1 MSRQGRGM
9 MLGLLA
15 VGLGSSL
22 GHAQPSGAL
31 DPKVD
36 QALSRARSDRGVG
49 AYVALR
55 ELWRR
60 WDQVDPS
67 LVTEALSVV
76 ESDTAVEG
84 PVRSY
89 AGMLGAYAQR
99 RRGDLDGARRKL
111 QSLGFIDQ
119 WLVVGPFDNEAKAS
133 LFTRFGPEE
142 ELMAPVVAGK
152 AYEGKERSV
161 LWRALPTGS
170 FGWLDLGN
178 VIRPSEKVCAYATTF
193 VRLKPPA
200 ASKDAGKEG
209 RKDAK
214 PREAESRPVTLWA
227 GASGSFR
234 AFWNGEEV
242 LSDVEY
248 RALDA
253 DRLSARV
260 TLKGGW
266 NRLTVKVCGD
276 EEGPMAQVRLA
287 DEQGN
292 PGALAFEA
300 RSDAALAAEA
310 EHNAVAVKKK
320 EAAAT
325 PGVTVKGDP
334 YAGGATGQAI
344 GKLVRPAGGPLVSI
358 GRLLGDRK
366 SPASQLEMAARYL
379 SQTGGDPRGQHQ
391 ARDLAVRAAET
402 EPTAQRLLLAAD
414 LAEDRNARAAWIQK
428 ARALN
433 PTGQDDI
440 DVTLAEGMLARSGT
454 NFRDAT
460 PFFEKILGREP
471 GHIAALL
478 GKTELYE
485 EAGLRR
491 SALSVL
497 EDGLRRSPHSV
508 ALLRA
513 SAHQYRLL
521 GRITEAEEIERRY
534 ANLRFDD
541 VTYLRSQIELAV
553 ARRDVPTGTR
563 WVERL
568 LELDPESFGSLEAAA
583 RAFRAL
589 GQRERA
595 VATLQKRLDLAPDDT
610 DALRSMAEMQGEDGK
625 TEEQVKLLRRVLAL
639 KPQSKDVREYL
650 EHMQPAKVRR
660 DEAFAIEK
668 DALLALAK
676 QPTPAGGFPRRTLRD
691 LQVTTVYP
699 NGLASRFH
707 QVVFQPLTDE
717 GAASSRQYAFA
728 FQGGRDVVDLRVAR
742 VYRADGKVDEAIETG
757 EGPSDNPALAM
768 YSSTRMFYVQLPRLN
783 VGDVVELR
791 YRVEEVIARNDFGDT
806 FSETAYLQSMEP
818 VASADYVLITPKER
832 KVRLQAP
839 ALPGLTKS
847 EREEGDVRIA
857 QLQAKDVVPLRG
869 EPVMPPAGELA
880 ASVNVST
887 FSTWNDVGA
896 WFWGLSKDQFDAD
909 DEVRKKALEITRGK
923 TDELE
928 KVRAVYDYVVQR
940 TRYVALEFGIDGF
953 RPRRCVQT
961 LARGWGDCKDKATV
975 IVTLLRELGIE
986 ANFVL
991 IRTRLR
997 GDANPEPP
1005 SYAFFDHAIA
1015 YVPKFDL
1022 FLDGTAEYTGMNE
1035 LPAFDRQ
1042 ALGLIVKPGGE
1053 AKLVRLPDPAAD
1065 LTVRKRTIELSVADT
1080 GPSTIE
1086 ARVETTGAIASEWRQ
1101 RFHAIG
1107 TQRARVTEELGAEFG
1122 GLTLAQG
1129 QAGLEVNDLE
1139 DVEQP
1144 VRIRFK
1150 GKSSSMSRTNG
1161 SDLAFSVAPVNSL
1174 VATLAALSTRQHD
1187 VRLPFA
1193 HGYDDEWTVRI
1204 PGGHTVRQTPTDR
1217 HIASP
1222 YGRLDLTSEVSG
1234 GKALIKVK
1242 LRLDKTRIPAA
1253 EYAAFRA
1260 FCEQVDR
1267 ALGERVVL
1275 GVK

>member
-1 MSRQGRGM
+1 
-9 MLGLLA
+9 
-15 VGLGSSL
+15 
-22 GHAQPSGAL
+22 
-31 DPKVD
+31 
-36 QALSRARSDRGVG
+36 
-49 AYVALR
+49 
-55 ELWRR
+55 
-60 WDQVDPS
+60 
-67 LVTEALSVV
+67 
-76 ESDTAVEG
+76 
-84 PVRSY
+84 
-89 AGMLGAYAQR
+89 
-99 RRGDLDGARRKL
+99 
-111 QSLGFIDQ
+111 
-119 WLVVGPFDNEAKAS
+119 
-133 LFTRFGPEE
+133 
-142 ELMAPVVAGK
+142 
-152 AYEGKERSV
+152 
-161 LWRALPTGS
+161 
-170 FGWLDLGN
+170 
-178 VIRPSEKVCAYATTF
+178 
-193 VRLKPPA
+193 
-200 ASKDAGKEG
+200 
-209 RKDAK
+209 
-214 PREAESRPVTLWA
+214 
-227 GASGSFR
+227 
-234 AFWNGEEV
+234 
-242 LSDVEY
+242 
-248 RALDA
+248 
-253 DRLSARV
+253 
-260 TLKGGW
+260 
-266 NRLTVKVCGD
+266 
-276 EEGPMAQVRLA
+276 
-287 DEQGN
+287 
-292 PGALAFEA
+292 
-300 RSDAALAAEA
+300 
-310 EHNAVAVKKK
+310 
-320 EAAAT
+320 
-325 PGVTVKGDP
+325 
-334 YAGGATGQAI
+334 
-344 GKLVRPAGGPLVSI
+344 
-358 GRLLGDRK
+358 
-366 SPASQLEMAARYL
+366 
-379 SQTGGDPRGQHQ
+379 
-391 ARDLAVRAAET
+391 
-402 EPTAQRLLLAAD
+402 
-414 LAEDRNARAAWIQK
+414 
-428 ARALN
+428 
-433 PTGQDDI
+433 
-440 DVTLAEGMLARSGT
+440 GMLARSGT

-460 PFFEKILGREP
+460 PFFEKILAREP
-471 GHIAALL
+471 GNIAALL

-513 SAHQYRLL
+513 SAHQFRLL

-610 DALRSMAEMQGEDGK
+610 DALRSLAEMQGEDGK
-625 TEEQVKLLRRVLAL
+625 SDEQVKLLRRVLAL
-639 KPQSKDVREYL
+639 RPQSKDVREYL

-660 DEAFAIEK
+660 DEAFALEK

-676 QPTPAGGFPRRTLRD
+676 QPVPAGGFPRRTLRD

-717 GAASSRQYAFA
+717 AAASSRQYAFA

-742 VYRADGKVDEAIETG
+742 VYRADGKVDEAVETG

-832 KVRLQAP
+832 KVQLRAP
-839 ALPGLTKS
+839 NLPGLTRS

-857 QLQAKDVVPLRG
+857 QLQARDVAPLRG
-869 EPVMPPAGELA
+869 EPVMPPAAELA
-880 ASVNVST
+880 ASVNVSS
-887 FSTWNDVGA
+887 FGTWNEVGA

-975 IVTLLRELGIE
+975 IVTLLRELGID

-997 GDANPEPP
+997 GDASPDSP

-1053 AKLVRLPDPAAD
+1053 AKLVRLP
-1065 LTVRKRTIELSVADT
+1065 
-1080 GPSTIE
+1080 
-1086 ARVETTGAIASEWRQ
+1086 VEGGQ
-1101 RFHAIG
+1101 LVHAG
-1107 TQRARVTEELGAEFG
+1107 
-1122 GLTLAQG
+1122 
-1129 QAGLEVNDLE
+1129 
-1139 DVEQP
+1139 
-1144 VRIRFK
+1144 
-1150 GKSSSMSRTNG
+1150 
-1161 SDLAFSVAPVNSL
+1161 
-1174 VATLAALSTRQHD
+1174 
-1187 VRLPFA
+1187 
-1193 HGYDDEWTVRI
+1193 
-1204 PGGHTVRQTPTDR
+1204 
-1217 HIASP
+1217 
-1222 YGRLDLTSEVSG
+1222 
-1234 GKALIKVK
+1234 
-1242 LRLDKTRIPAA
+1242 
-1253 EYAAFRA
+1253 
-1260 FCEQVDR
+1260 
-1267 ALGERVVL
+1267 VL
-1275 GVK
+1275 GRPVQEEVE